1 MKEFLKSKK
10 RYIIEVVIL
19 AALLFVVAKIAKI
32 VMVFPASETYKTV
45 EITASDPKIINPD
58 ERSLKRYENLRLLKE
73 GDVLEQYFYAE
84 HDILSGV
91 QLVFIV
97 DGDQTDK
104 YIDLK
109 GDMTI
114 SVTDEETGA
123 VLCNIQKSMA
133 DILWIDNNILPL
145 DQIQQNVQGRLY
157 KITLTVNH
165 VDERRGVYLDLTAKD
180 IYTEAGMFINGVE
193 STQDMIL
200 NQACNKFHFLLSA
213 FRLLIL
219 GLTITV
225 YLLYYLLRIRKA
237 RLENIYLVLAVFL
250 GIVYMAFLPPYAAP
264 DDQTHINNCYNYAN
278 SIMGTPDTGR
288 ADSIYMRAED
298 AWTGLTYEPS
308 LDEYEHIYNSFF
320 AAAKQNTL
328 VEASYNPSL
337 NAAWYAYIPGTLGIL
352 LGRLFGLGGIMTLY
366 LGKLLQYAFFVTVVY
381 FIIKMLKHGKM
392 IFLTTA
398 LLPMVLQQTTSY
410 SYDVTIL
417 AAVFLLAALCLRLT
431 EKEKKLRIP
440 SMIGIL
446 LLSLV
451 VIQLKMGAY
460 APVCLL
466 ALLIPVSAFRDKKQ
480 KAVFLSIYF
489 VFFAAIFLSGRLG
502 YFKHIFGAQKAD
514 AVAAAVYT
522 APAES
527 DEATEENVT
536 EEISDDTPQRTYENY
551 ISWAKSEG
559 YTVGYILQYPGLIPK
574 IIVDTA
580 HAFSSEYAEGMIGNP
595 IGWSN
600 YGWYYPNLLIYGF
613 WLLLILSTM
622 VKLENTSKGLLVMED
637 TMTWQNRMIVW
648 LAVLGTIGFIIAG
661 MWFSWT
667 PLSFHYI
674 VGVQGRY
681 FLPVL
686 PAALF
691 TLRNKSITTRKNL
704 TPVIITGILLL
715 HLWAFWTIGC
725 CTGMMIGL

>member
-1 MKEFLKSKK
+1 MMKEFWKSKK

-19 AALLFVVAKIAKI
+19 AALLFVAAKIVKI

-45 EITASDPKIINPD
+45 EITASDPKIIKPD

-73 GDVLEQYFYAE
+73 GDVLEQYFYAK

-97 DGDQTDK
+97 DGDETDK
-104 YIDLK
+104 YTDLK

-114 SVTDEETGA
+114 SVTDEETGV

-145 DQIQQNVQGRLY
+145 DQVQQNVQGRLY

-165 VDERRGVYLDLTAKD
+165 VDGRRGVYLDLTAKN

-200 NQACNKFHFLLSA
+200 NQSCNKFHFLLSA
-213 FRLLIL
+213 YRYFVL

-237 RLENIYLVLAVFL
+237 RIENIYLVLAVFL
-250 GIVYMAFLPPYAAP
+250 GIVYMALLPPYAAP
-264 DDQTHINNCYNYAN
+264 DDQTHITNCYYYAN
-278 SIMGTPDTGR
+278 IIKGTPKTG
-288 ADSIYMRAED
+288 ADDSVFMRAAD
-298 AWTGLTYEPS
+298 TQTGLTYQPS
-308 LDEYEHIYNSFF
+308 MDEYEIIYHNFF
-320 AAAKQNTL
+320 KMSENNTL
-328 VEASYNPSL
+328 VEVSYNPSL
-337 NAAWYAYIPGTLGIL
+337 NTVWYAYIPGILGLL
-352 LGRLFGLGGIMTLY
+352 LGRLLGLGGIMTLY
-366 LGKLLQYAFFVTVVY
+366 LGKFLQYAVFVTAVY

-392 IFLTTA
+392 IFLTAA

-417 AAVFLLAALCLRLT
+417 TAAFLLAALCLKLT
-431 EKEKKLRIP
+431 EKEKKIHIP
-440 SMIGIL
+440 YFVGML
-446 LLSLV
+446 LLSFI

-466 ALLIPVSAFRDKKQ
+466 AFLIPLSAFRDKKQ
-480 KAVFLSIYF
+480 RTLILSIYF
-489 VFFAAIFLSGRLG
+489 VFCAAVFLFGRMG
-502 YFKHIFGAQKAD
+502 YFKHILGEKTPD
-514 AVAAAVYT
+514 AVAAASYQEAAVEDIEET
-522 APAES
+522 DPSEAAEEAPH
-527 DEATEENVT
+527 
-536 EEISDDTPQRTYENY
+536 RTYQNF
-551 ISWAKSEG
+551 ISWAGSEG
-559 YTVGYILQYPGLIPK
+559 YTLSYVLQNPGIIPQVLINTVQK
-574 IIVDTA
+574 YG
-580 HAFSSEYAEGMIGNP
+580 SEYVEGMLGNP

-613 WLLLILSTM
+613 LFLLLLSTV
-622 VKLENTSKGLLVMED
+622 VKLEDTSKGLLVMED
-637 TMTWQNRMIVW
+637 TLTWQNRIIAW
-648 LAVLGTIGFIIAG
+648 LAVLGTIGFIVAG

-667 PLSFHYI
+667 PISFRYI

-686 PAALF
+686 PVALF

-704 TPVIITGILLL
+704 TPGIIIGILLL